1 MGLSQAFFYIF
12 IMDFF
17 DSLYLSVFQHIK
29 QRKPKLAVRWSGL
42 YVSIVQIALS
52 LVLGIFFIKFAMQMK
67 LYVLDDTSLWIV
79 SIGIVGFILF
89 KNWMSYNGKKRA
101 VLMSKCLKRSK
112 THSILLLILIPI
124 SLFSLAFI
132 LSKAA

>member
-1 MGLSQAFFYIF
+1 MDFSQAFFYIF

-52 LVLGIFFIKFAMQMK
+52 LVLAVFFIKFTQQMK
-67 LYVLDDTSLWIV
+67 LNVLDDTSLSFV

-101 VLMSKCLKRSK
+101 VLMSKRSK
-112 THSILLLILIPI
+112 THSILVLILIPI

>member
-52 LVLGIFFIKFAMQMK
+52 LVLAVFFIKFTQQMK
-67 LYVLDDTSLWIV
+67 LNVLDDTSLSFV

-89 KNWMSYNGKKRA
+89 KNWMSYNGKKRS
-101 VLMSKCLKRSK
+101 VLMSKRSK
-112 THSILLLILIPI
+112 THSILVLILIPI

-132 LSKAA
+132 LSKAS

>member
-29 QRKPKLAVRWSGL
+29 QRKPKLAVRWSSL
-42 YVSIVQIALS
+42 YVSLVQIALS
-52 LVLGIFFIKFAMQMK
+52 LVLAVFFIKFAQQMK
-67 LYVLDDTSLWIV
+67 LNVLDDTSLWIV
-79 SIGIVGFILF
+79 SIGVVGFILF

-101 VLMSKCLKRSK
+101 VLMSKRLNHSK
-112 THSILLLILIPI
+112 THTLLVLILIPI

>member
-1 MGLSQAFFYIF
+1 
-12 IMDFF
+12 MDIF

-52 LVLGIFFIKFAMQMK
+52 LVLGIFFIKFTQQMK
-67 LYVLDDTSLWIV
+67 LNVLDDTSLSFV

-101 VLMSKCLKRSK
+101 VFMSKRSK
-112 THSILLLILIPI
+112 THSILVLILIPI
-124 SLFSLAFI
+124 SLFSLVFI
-132 LSKAA
+132 LSMAA